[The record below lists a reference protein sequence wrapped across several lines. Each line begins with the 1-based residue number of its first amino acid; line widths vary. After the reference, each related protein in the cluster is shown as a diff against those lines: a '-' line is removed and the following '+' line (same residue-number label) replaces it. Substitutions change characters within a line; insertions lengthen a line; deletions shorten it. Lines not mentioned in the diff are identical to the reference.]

1 MVAVKM
7 PPRQIRLYYL
17 NTATNDYE
25 HTDVDFTA
33 DAFQAL
39 ALDSSTTTLVGA
51 ELKQTPT
58 APFDAVPEIVGG
70 DADTLVLRLVSAMAP
85 SRLTYEPSSSESGNP
100 KLNTSVSVS
109 EAFLSGITHPSSG
122 FYFSLAATSDPP
134 TFEAL
139 RELLSEFINAENFS
153 SVKKSAAIL
162 GISKQLAPTMITSRH
177 SSKLLSSVIASACTT
192 PLAYVR
198 SSESESRW
206 TAAVVRRLQQTLL
219 PLVSGDR
226 FKLLDS
232 TLSSPALAIDGRK
245 NSKLI
250 EYLETKKST
259 DFIEGS
265 IMKYVHHMY
274 TKLKDIDRR
283 AAITFFERDEAPEY
297 RFPSVSTPKN
307 YDNFST
313 DASEFNPPI
322 FERVLKVNLLALE
335 EATVSNIQAISNSW
349 KDTFTIEKNASSNTH
364 AQPNDKNIVS
374 ADPYTDQNGD
384 TFTVRV
390 NGAQL
395 FIERTPGS
403 DTSSSSVGWSEDIE
417 NVPCT
422 LEKNASMI
430 EASLFLK
437 AHETLVALYSNF
449 YKETVTK
456 KLERN

>member
-1 MVAVKM
+1 MQTVTM
-7 PPRQIRLYYL
+7 PQRKIRLYYL

-33 DAFQAL
+33 DAFKAL
-39 ALDSSTTTLVGA
+39 ALDSGTTTFVGA

-70 DADTLVLRLVSAMAP
+70 DSDTLVLRLVSAMAP

-109 EAFLSGITHPSSG
+109 EAFSSGITHPSSG

-162 GISKQLAPTMITSRH
+162 GISKQLAPTMITSRY

-206 TAAVVRRLQQTLL
+206 TAAVVLRLQQTLL

-232 TLSSPALAIDGRK
+232 TLSSPTSAIDGRK
-245 NSKLI
+245 NSKLV
-250 EYLETKKST
+250 EYLETKTST
-259 DFIEGS
+259 DFSEGS
-265 IMKYVHHMY
+265 IVKYVHHMY
-274 TKLKDIDRR
+274 TKLKEIDRR

-297 RFPSVSTPKN
+297 CFPSDSTPKN

-322 FERVLKVNLLALE
+322 FERVVSNSSYE
-335 EATVSNIQAISNSW
+335 FVEASVSNIKAISTSW
-349 KDTFTIEKNASSNTH
+349 KATFTIEKSASSNTH
-364 AQPNDKNIVS
+364 VQSNNTNIVS
-374 ADPYTDQNGD
+374 ADPYTNQNGD

-390 NGAQL
+390 NGTQL

-403 DTSSSSVGWSEDIE
+403 DTSSRSVGWSDNIE
-417 NVPCT
+417 KVPCT
-422 LEKNASMI
+422 LEKTAIMI

-449 YKETVTK
+449 YKDVVVNK
-456 KLERN
+456 M